1 MSRQSRKK
9 NLETGMDVSKT
20 LLHQK
25 LSKWD
30 CMLFHENGQQAM
42 KGGMRRSKGRRAKL
56 PATEGRERRFHEARL
71 GRNAGTGA
79 AGAK

>member
-1 MSRQSRKK
+1 
-9 NLETGMDVSKT
+9 
-20 LLHQK
+20 
-25 LSKWD
+25 
-30 CMLFHENGQQAM
+30 MLFHKNGQQAM
-42 KGGMRRSKGRRAKL
+42 KRGMRRSKGRRAKL